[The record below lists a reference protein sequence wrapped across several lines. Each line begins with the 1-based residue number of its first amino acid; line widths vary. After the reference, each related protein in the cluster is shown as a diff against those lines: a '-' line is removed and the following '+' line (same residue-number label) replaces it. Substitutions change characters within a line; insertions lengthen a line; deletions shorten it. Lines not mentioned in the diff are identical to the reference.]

1 MDEEE
6 ELDNTLIGQE
16 EEAPAV
22 NTGDVIMGTPA
33 PAFGQGFKYLKTPL
47 LILLNPTQ
55 LTMKRQHFF

>member
-22 NTGDVIMGTPA
+22 NTGDALMGTR
-33 PAFGQGFKYLKTPL
+33 KKK
-47 LILLNPTQ
+47 IISS
-55 LTMKRQHFF
+55 K